1 MINLEE
7 IKGVIFDYGGT
18 IDTNG
23 DHWAEVLWDAYQEY
37 HVPITKEQFRE
48 SYVFAERAM
57 AKFPYVR
64 KDFNFEKVLSV
75 KIDLE
80 LSFLEQE
87 RTLNFD
93 AINHR
98 ELCSLLSSWCYQY
111 AERVLATTRN
121 VICSLAESKKLVLV
135 SNFYGNIQTILKD
148 FKLDNY
154 FQTVIESSVVGVRKP
169 DPTIYQLGIN
179 AMNLPAREILV
190 VGDSYG
196 KDMVPAMTLGCRT
209 AWIKGREWKHE
220 KNDESKI
227 DYVITN
233 LEQLIN

>member
-75 KIDLE
+75 KMSSQ
-80 LSFLEQE
+80 SFEVE
-87 RTLNFD
+87 IF
-93 AINHR
+93 
-98 ELCSLLSSWCYQY
+98 
-111 AERVLATTRN
+111 
-121 VICSLAESKKLVLV
+121 CSLAATKSGE
-135 SNFYGNIQTILKD
+135 
-148 FKLDNY
+148 
-154 FQTVIESSVVGVRKP
+154 
-169 DPTIYQLGIN
+169 
-179 AMNLPAREILV
+179 
-190 VGDSYG
+190 
-196 KDMVPAMTLGCRT
+196 
-209 AWIKGREWKHE
+209 
-220 KNDESKI
+220 
-227 DYVITN
+227 
-233 LEQLIN
+233 